1 MAWQSPCKT
10 RDVMR
15 LDEML
20 DRCRRLEERASAVYR
35 AYAASSRT
43 DPVLCALWTSLAREE
58 EGHADGIALVQS
70 RPASRADSLTRLDG
84 WTEALATVEQ
94 RLTVAERLE
103 PGATTNRQLSAALEL
118 EMTELE
124 ALRQVLLAA
133 SGQAEIDC
141 GSRTRGA
148 AGGRRGQAVERSPR
162 PAAGG
167 APAHPCPAPAALSD
181 AWDCLEYLLSSS

>member
-1 MAWQSPCKT
+1 MPWQSPCMT

-15 LDEML
+15 FDEML

-94 RLTVAERLE
+94 RLTVAEGLE
-103 PGATTNRQLSAALEL
+103 PGATRNRQLSAALDL

-124 ALRQVLLAA
+124 ALRHILLTA
-133 SGQAEIDC
+133 SGQAEID
-141 GSRTRGA
+141 A
-148 AGGRRGQAVERSPR
+148 
-162 PAAGG
+162 
-167 APAHPCPAPAALSD
+167 APAHAERLADAAVRLSNDPHVRLQAALLR
-181 AWDCLEYLLSSS
+181 ARVRLRGPLE